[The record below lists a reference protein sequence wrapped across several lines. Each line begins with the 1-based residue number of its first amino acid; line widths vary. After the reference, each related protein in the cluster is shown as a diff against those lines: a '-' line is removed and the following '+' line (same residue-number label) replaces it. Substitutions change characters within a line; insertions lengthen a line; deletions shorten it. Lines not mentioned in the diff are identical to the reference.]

1 MHPGEEGEKK
11 KKKKKAMGEKLGL
24 PGWPH
29 LGHQKHKKWS
39 SFLCFTPQKIT
50 WRHYT
55 NLASIG
61 LFRYAWPLK
70 RISTGQ
76 TEIIF

>member
-11 KKKKKAMGEKLGL
+11 KKKKAMDEKLGL

-55 NLASIG
+55 WSGGFYDA
-61 LFRYAWPLK
+61 
-70 RISTGQ
+70 ISRHGK
-76 TEIIF
+76 